1 MQPFKD
7 LIVLEMIEEA
17 KEKKVGNLWVQP
29 PKWAKPNS
37 VGKVLD
43 KGPEVSVVDINQ
55 TVLVNP
61 YALLDTQEKHIK
73 LIREK
78 DLLCLISPT
87 NQ

>member
-1 MQPFKD
+1 MQPLKD

-37 VGKVLD
+37 AAKVLH
-43 KGPEVSVVDINQ
+43 KGPLVSSVAEGA
-55 TVLVNP
+55 TVMVNP
-61 YALLDTQEKHIK
+61 YALLDTQEKNIK

-78 DLLCLISPT
+78 DLLCLIEPT
-87 NQ
+87 K

>member
-1 MQPFKD
+1 MQPLKD

-37 VGKVLD
+37 IGKVTH
-43 KGPEVSVVDINQ
+43 KGPEVSSVDIGT
-55 TVLVNP
+55 TVMVNP
-61 YALLDTQEKHIK
+61 YALLDTQEKNVK

>member
-1 MQPFKD
+1 MQPLKD
-7 LIVLEMIEEA
+7 LIVLEMQPEQ
-17 KEKKVGNLWVQP
+17 KEKKVGNLWIQP

-43 KGPEVSVVDINQ
+43 KGPEVSVVAVDDN
-55 TVLVNP
+55 VLVNP
-61 YALLDTQEKHIK
+61 YALLDTQEKNIK

-78 DLLCLISPT
+78 DLLCLLKT